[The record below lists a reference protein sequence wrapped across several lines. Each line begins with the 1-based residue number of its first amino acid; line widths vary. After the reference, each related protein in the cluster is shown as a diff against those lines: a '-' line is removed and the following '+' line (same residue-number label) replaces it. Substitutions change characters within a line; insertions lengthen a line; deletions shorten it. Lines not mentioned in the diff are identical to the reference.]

1 MDLGIRGRTALLTG
15 ASRGMGRACAFALA
29 REGANVTLVARDAA
43 VLAATAAAIRAETGV
58 RVGEVAADIATPEG
72 RAAALAACPAPDI
85 LLNNAGGMPP
95 GDFRNWE
102 RTDWIAALD
111 LMLLAPIA
119 MMRAVVD
126 GMLERG
132 FGRIVTIAS
141 RSVKVAQPE
150 LGLSNAARSGLV
162 GFVAGLARQTVARN
176 VTINTLLPGII
187 DSDGQREHVAAL
199 VARGEGSF
207 EALWAARAAGNPAGR
222 FGRTEEVG
230 AYFAFL
236 CSEQAGFVTGQNL
249 LVDGGGYPGTF

>member
-29 REGANVTLVARDAA
+29 REGVQVTLVARDAA
-43 VLAATAAAIRAETGV
+43 VLAATSAAIRAETGV

-72 RAAALAACPAPDI
+72 RWAALAACPAPDI
-85 LLNNAGGMPP
+85 LLNNAGGMAP
-95 GDFRNWE
+95 GDFRDWE
-102 RTDWIAALD
+102 RADWIAALD

-119 MMRAVVD
+119 MMRGVVD

-199 VARGEGSF
+199 AARGEGSF
-207 EALWAARAAGNPAGR
+207 EALWAARAASNPAGR